1 MAVDF
6 LMLDAVDTT
15 GASDLDLLTQDL
27 QSCLRSQNID
37 EALRLAKKRHNM
49 IVALFDELENK
60 TAEMSEIAGKSIQD
74 LSFERSIL
82 QMQRS
87 NEKTAFVARR
97 TAVSAYM
104 KQP

>member
-1 MAVDF
+1 
-6 LMLDAVDTT
+6 
-15 GASDLDLLTQDL
+15 
-27 QSCLRSQNID
+27 
-37 EALRLAKKRHNM
+37 
-49 IVALFDELENK
+49 LFDELENK
-60 TAEMSEIAGKSIQD
+60 TLEMSEIAGKSMQD

>member
-1 MAVDF
+1 
-6 LMLDAVDTT
+6 MLDAVEIM

-27 QSCLRSQNID
+27 QSCLQSQNID
-37 EALRLAKKRHNM
+37 EALKLAEKRHNM
-49 IVALFDELENK
+49 IVALFEDLESK
-60 TAEMSEIAGKSIQD
+60 TADMLEIAGKSMQE

-82 QMQRS
+82 QTQRS
-87 NEKTAFVARR
+87 VDKTSFVTRR

>member
-1 MAVDF
+1 MADYF
-6 LMLDAVDTT
+6 LMLDAIDTM

-27 QSCLRSQNID
+27 QSCLQRQNID
-37 EALRLAKKRHNM
+37 EALKLAEKRHKM
-49 IVALFDELENK
+49 IVALFQDLESK
-60 TAEMSEIAGKSIQD
+60 TAEMSEIVGKSMRD

-82 QMQRS
+82 QTQRS
-87 NEKTAFVARR
+87 VDKTAFVTRR

>member
-1 MAVDF
+1 
-6 LMLDAVDTT
+6 MLDAVETI

-37 EALRLAKKRHNM
+37 EALKLAEKRNKM
-49 IVALFDELENK
+49 IVALFDDLENK
-60 TAEMSEIAGKSIQD
+60 IPEMSEIATKSMQD
-74 LSFERSIL
+74 LSFERSLL
-82 QMQRS
+82 QTQRS
-87 NEKTAFVARR
+87 VDKTAFVARR

>member
-1 MAVDF
+1 
-6 LMLDAVDTT
+6 MLDAVETI

-37 EALRLAKKRHNM
+37 EALKLAQKRHNM
-49 IVALFDELENK
+49 IVALFDDLESK
-60 TAEMSEIAGKSIQD
+60 TPETPEMSEIAAKSMQD
-74 LSFERSIL
+74 LSFERSLL
-82 QMQRS
+82 QTQRS
-87 NEKTAFVARR
+87 VDKTAFVARR

>member
-1 MAVDF
+1 
-6 LMLDAVDTT
+6 MLDAVETI
-15 GASDLDLLTQDL
+15 GASDLDLVTQDL

-37 EALRLAKKRHNM
+37 EALKLAEKRHNM
-49 IVALFDELENK
+49 IVALFEDLKSE
-60 TAEMSEIAGKSIQD
+60 TAEMSEIADKSMQD

-82 QMQRS
+82 QTQRS
-87 NEKTAFVARR
+87 VDKTAFVARR

>member
-1 MAVDF
+1 
-6 LMLDAVDTT
+6 MLDAVDTT

-60 TAEMSEIAGKSIQD
+60 TAEMSEIAGKSMQD

-82 QMQRS
+82 QTQRS
-87 NEKTAFVARR
+87 VDKTAFVARR
-97 TAVSAYM
+97 TALSAYM
-104 KQP
+104 KKP

>member
-1 MAVDF
+1 
-6 LMLDAVDTT
+6 MLDAVETI

-37 EALRLAKKRHNM
+37 EALKLAQKRHNM
-49 IVALFDELENK
+49 IVALFVDLENK
-60 TAEMSEIAGKSIQD
+60 TLDMSEIATKSMQN
-74 LSFERSIL
+74 LSFEQSLL
-82 QMQRS
+82 QTQRS
-87 NEKTAFVARR
+87 VDKTAFVARR

>member
-1 MAVDF
+1 
-6 LMLDAVDTT
+6 MLDAVDTT

-37 EALRLAKKRHNM
+37 EALRLAKKRHKM

-60 TAEMSEIAGKSIQD
+60 TAEMSEIAGKSMQD

-87 NEKTAFVARR
+87 SEKTVFVARR

>member
-1 MAVDF
+1 
-6 LMLDAVDTT
+6 MLDAVETM

-27 QSCLRSQNID
+27 QSCLQSHNID
-37 EALRLAKKRHNM
+37 EALKLAEKRHNM
-49 IVALFDELENK
+49 IVALFEDLEGK
-60 TAEMSEIAGKSIQD
+60 TADMSAIASKSMQD

-82 QMQRS
+82 QTQRS
-87 NEKTAFVARR
+87 VDKTAFVARR